1 MDHQALQA
9 LLESLVERWEGEVV
23 EFKRAGNDYSSD
35 KIGRYFSALA
45 NEANLRNQDRAWLVF
60 GVDNRTRWVADGG
73 TDYRPQPE
81 RLHNLKME
89 VSDSTEPSVT
99 LREIHELKL
108 DEGRVLLF
116 EIPAAPLGLPIAW
129 KGHYTPAPGR
139 A

>member
-60 GVDNRTRWVADGG
+60 GVDNRTRWWW
-73 TDYRPQPE
+73 R
-81 RLHNLKME
+81 ME
-89 VSDSTEPSVT
+89 VLTTARSPSVCT
-99 LREIHELKL
+99 
-108 DEGRVLLF
+108 
-116 EIPAAPLGLPIAW
+116 
-129 KGHYTPAPGR
+129 T
-139 A
+139 